1 MSKYMAVWYGA
12 TSATIFE
19 AGSPEVAIKTF
30 HDEAWK
36 FSREQAA
43 LFSVPDSTPEEVDVQ
58 QGATVIIHSAN
69 DPIAYMT
76 GGEAWPSPL
85 EV

>member
-12 TSATIFE
+12 TSATTFE

-36 FSREQAA
+36 FSREHAA
-43 LFSVPDSTPEEVDVQ
+43 LFSVPDSTPEEVDAQ
-58 QGATVIIHSAN
+58 ESNA
-69 DPIAYMT
+69 PIAYMT
-76 GGEAWPSPL
+76 GGEPWPSPL
-85 EV
+85 EVA